1 MFYDPVAEEV
11 IDFVGGRAD
20 IDAKLVRAIGDP
32 ARRFAEDRLRM
43 LRAVRFA
50 TALDYQIDKQTW
62 DALVANASSINQIS
76 AERIR
81 DELVRIFLS
90 PNRVRGWDLLDASG
104 LMRAILP
111 ELEAMKGVL
120 QPEQFHPE
128 GDVFVH
134 TRLMLQ
140 LLPAEVSV
148 PLVFA
153 VLFHDVAKP
162 VTATVDKTGR
172 IRFNEHDRIGA
183 EMTDAIMGRLRFA
196 GGEIEAT
203 VEMVRQHMVF
213 KDAPK
218 MRVAKLK
225 RFMAR
230 PTFVDELELHRAD
243 CESSHRML
251 DNYEFLLRKRE
262 EFANEPII
270 PPPLV
275 RGDDLIALGLKPGPK
290 FGELQKKNVGITVDV
305 QVGDNVYTARYL
317 EARSA
322 GGVQLFLIRGDEFF
336 DRPGMYGERGKPY
349 DDNAA
354 RFIFFCKAALELA
367 RRLTP
372 QVQIL
377 HVHDWA
383 AALVPV
389 YANALGLPFKTV
401 LTIHHVA
408 DQGSL
413 RRLDFALT
421 NLPERF
427 FTLRGIEFLGR
438 LNFLKGGILYAD
450 RLTTVSEHYRREI
463 LTPTGGHGLDGVLR
477 ENAHRLSAILD
488 GVDYTRWNPASDR
501 LIPARYDPRRLR
513 GKQICREAL
522 LKEVKLEAAPRGPVL
537 GMVTRVVQ
545 EKGFKILV
553 PLLDRLLWDDVR
565 LIIIGEGD
573 HAYEPALAVAARK
586 CPDKV

>member
-1 MFYDPVAEEV
+1 VHFSSPEEDAQRRDFTINGMFYDPVPENV

-62 DALVANASSINQIS
+62 DALVANAATINQIS

-81 DELVRIFLS
+81 DEFVRIFLS

-111 ELEAMKGVL
+111 ELDAMKGVL

-148 PLVFA
+148 RLVFA

-162 VTATVDKTGR
+162 VTAMVDKTGR

-183 EMTDAIMGRLRFA
+183 EMTEAIMRRLRFSGA
-196 GGEIEAT
+196 EIEAT

-213 KDAPK
+213 KDAPN

-230 PTFVDELELHRAD
+230 PTFDEELELHRVD

-275 RGDDLIALGLKPGPK
+275 RGDDLIALGLKPGPR
-290 FGELQKKNVGITVDV
+290 FGEI
-305 QVGDNVYTARYL
+305 L
-317 EARSA
+317 EAVETR
-322 GGVQLFLIRGDEFF
+322 QLEGTLRTRGE
-336 DRPGMYGERGKPY
+336 
-349 DDNAA
+349 
-354 RFIFFCKAALELA
+354 ALEW
-367 RRLTP
+367 
-372 QVQIL
+372 V
-377 HVHDWA
+377 
-383 AALVPV
+383 
-389 YANALGLPFKTV
+389 K
-401 LTIHHVA
+401 
-408 DQGSL
+408 
-413 RRLDFALT
+413 
-421 NLPERF
+421 
-427 FTLRGIEFLGR
+427 
-438 LNFLKGGILYAD
+438 
-450 RLTTVSEHYRREI
+450 REY
-463 LTPTGGHGLDGVLR
+463 
-477 ENAHRLSAILD
+477 LS
-488 GVDYTRWNPASDR
+488 
-501 LIPARYDPRRLR
+501 
-513 GKQICREAL
+513 
-522 LKEVKLEAAPRGPVL
+522 
-537 GMVTRVVQ
+537 
-545 EKGFKILV
+545 
-553 PLLDRLLWDDVR
+553 
-565 LIIIGEGD
+565 
-573 HAYEPALAVAARK
+573 
-586 CPDKV
+586 DKNH